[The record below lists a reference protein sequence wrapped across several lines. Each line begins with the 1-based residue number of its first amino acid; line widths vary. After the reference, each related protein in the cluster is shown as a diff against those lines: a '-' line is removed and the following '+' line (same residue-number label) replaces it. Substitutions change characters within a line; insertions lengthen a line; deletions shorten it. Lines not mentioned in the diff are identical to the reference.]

1 MNWKR
6 YTINLGTIKQNTKHT
21 LEYESTRP
29 LDIYKVSPGCTQCT
43 KIKGYSNNK
52 LTAVYSVS
60 NLPIQLRNNPGYQN
74 VRKVIVVTYQDGS
87 KDILSFTAKVIK

>member
-1 MNWKR
+1 MNWKN

-87 KDILSFTAKVIK
+87 KNILSFTAKVIK